1 MTTKQDESSDSLI
14 SEFNLRKYKRE
25 DYSLVD
31 GTEYLSNVK
40 EQVISFYLEPTKE
53 KVYFKAFITT
63 FTDTFTPSY
72 NTTQVFGRTDP
83 IHIYQNTTR
92 TISLAFD
99 VPASSESEAFEN
111 LGRVQKLIQMLYPGY
126 TRLDDALTL
135 SEAPLVR
142 LKVMNLL
149 GSNKASEGD
158 STNDESSTT
167 DKKTFDTY
175 YTKYKSTHQPDAG
188 TLGVIT
194 SCTMQHNLENPQ
206 HGVFEKGPNTVLPK
220 TISVSLSFT
229 PFHEETIGRMTNG
242 RYEIAATEGLDQAA
256 KQFRN
261 DLKTFPYGVDLGPEG
276 DENIKPAGVGQ
287 TKAEQLKRTA
297 EEARRAASNAQ
308 QHEDKKTAR
317 YLRTASQF
325 LNAETDSGQERR
337 AERRMGRAAGR
348 LGEDNIDAANEAVID
363 LYAAEQAATAAEKEY
378 QDFIK

>member
-1 MTTKQDESSDSLI
+1 MPTKQDESSDSLI

-63 FTDTFTPSY
+63 FSDTFTPSY

-149 GSNKASEGD
+149 GSNKAFEGD
-158 STNDESSTT
+158 
-167 DKKTFDTY
+167 
-175 YTKYKSTHQPDAG
+175 
-188 TLGVIT
+188 L
-194 SCTMQHNLENPQ
+194 
-206 HGVFEKGPNTVLPK
+206 
-220 TISVSLSFT
+220 
-229 PFHEETIGRMTNG
+229 
-242 RYEIAATEGLDQAA
+242 
-256 KQFRN
+256 
-261 DLKTFPYGVDLGPEG
+261 
-276 DENIKPAGVGQ
+276 
-287 TKAEQLKRTA
+287 
-297 EEARRAASNAQ
+297 
-308 QHEDKKTAR
+308 
-317 YLRTASQF
+317 
-325 LNAETDSGQERR
+325 
-337 AERRMGRAAGR
+337 
-348 LGEDNIDAANEAVID
+348 
-363 LYAAEQAATAAEKEY
+363 
-378 QDFIK
+378 

>member
-1 MTTKQDESSDSLI
+1 MPTKQDESSDSLI

-63 FTDTFTPSY
+63 FSDTFTPSY

-149 GSNKASEGD
+149 GSNKAFEGD
-158 STNDESSTT
+158 STKDESSTT

-242 RYEIAATEGLDQAA
+242 SDQISG
-256 KQFRN
+256 QVTN
-261 DLKTFPYGVDLGPEG
+261 NLKTFPYGVDLGPEG
-276 DENIKPAGVGQ
+276 DENIRPAGGGQ

-325 LNAETDSGQERR
+325 LNAEAGSGQERR

-348 LGEDNIDAANEAVID
+348 LGEDNIDAATVAAVD
-363 LYAAEQAATAAEKEY
+363 MYAAEQAATDAEKEY